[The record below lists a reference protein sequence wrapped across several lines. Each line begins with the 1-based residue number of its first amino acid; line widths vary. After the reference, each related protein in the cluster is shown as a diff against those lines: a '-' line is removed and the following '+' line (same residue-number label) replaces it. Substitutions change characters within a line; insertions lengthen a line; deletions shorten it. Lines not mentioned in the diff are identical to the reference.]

1 MYWYSNCKFSERERC
16 TCGKERDVHVGRLGY
31 FVCHDNTCILF
42 IDETLIYNNDTRT
55 LSGKIYLLR

>member
-1 MYWYSNCKFSERERC
+1 MYWYSNCKFSER
-16 TCGKERDVHVGRLGY
+16 DVCVGRLGY

-55 LSGKIYLLR
+55 LSGKIYLLP